1 MSSAALFQILYQNET
16 LFQLPEEM
24 IVRVEEK
31 ELIPETIASVKP
43 ETIISVKKEEPVIQP
58 KVEIPGQL
66 IAKVTAEPVKPV
78 VQQVQFPE
86 LSHKVL
92 ILIDEPKK
100 KEMLV
105 SEALFL
111 DNILKAVGQSSENSD
126 ILNFSFLSG
135 PDARSVL
142 AEKKINYFITFG
154 VPLIKLRLD
163 LLLPPYTPKQ
173 VEGIWFLL
181 TDPLAVI
188 EADVVL
194 KKKLWAALKQMF
206 PKV

>member
-1 MSSAALFQILYQNET
+1 MSSAALFQILFQNET
-16 LFQLPEEM
+16 LFQLQEDM
-24 IVRVEEK
+24 IVLVKEK
-31 ELIPETIASVKP
+31 EVITESIPAKIELPLQIPER
-43 ETIISVKKEEPVIQP
+43 EIIPQ
-58 KVEIPGQL
+58 
-66 IAKVTAEPVKPV
+66 PV
-78 VQQVQFPE
+78 VIVNTEPAQPATPAVQFPV
-86 LSHKVL
+86 LNHKVL
-92 ILIDEPKK
+92 ILIDEPKQK
-100 KEMLV
+100 GMLV

-126 ILNFSFLSG
+126 ILNFSFLAG
-135 PDARSVL
+135 PDARKVL
-142 AEKKINYFITFG
+142 SEKRVNYFITFG

-181 TDPLAVI
+181 TDPLPVI

-206 PKV
+206 PKA

>member
-1 MSSAALFQILYQNET
+1 MNSATLFQILYQNET
-16 LFQLPEEM
+16 LFQLQEET

-31 ELIPETIASVKP
+31 EIVPEIIVPVKTELPVTPPMAQAIP
-43 ETIISVKKEEPVIQP
+43 QP
-58 KVEIPGQL
+58 FVEVVP
-66 IAKVTAEPVKPV
+66 EPVKPV
-78 VQQVQFPE
+78 VAQVQFPP
-86 LSHKVL
+86 LNHKVL
-92 ILIDEPKK
+92 ILVDEPKQ

-111 DNILKAVGQSSENSD
+111 DNILKAVGQSTENSD

-142 AEKKINYFITFG
+142 AEKRINYFITFG

-194 KKKLWAALKQMF
+194 KKKLWTALKQMF
-206 PKV
+206 PKG

>member
-1 MSSAALFQILYQNET
+1 MSSAALFQILYQNDV
-16 LFQLPEEM
+16 LFHIPGEILTPSREAENVHENRDTPEPAVVKNEPPALKQTVT
-24 IVRVEEK
+24 IPAANITKPVEQ
-31 ELIPETIASVKP
+31 AAM
-43 ETIISVKKEEPVIQP
+43 PVIPQ
-58 KVEIPGQL
+58 
-66 IAKVTAEPVKPV
+66 AKFPV
-78 VQQVQFPE
+78 

-92 ILIDEPKK
+92 ILIDEPKQR
-100 KEMLV
+100 EMLV

-111 DNILKAVGQSSENSD
+111 DNVLKAVGHSSENSD

-142 AEKKINYFITFG
+142 SEKRINYFITFG
-154 VPLIKLRLD
+154 VPLIKLQLD

-188 EADVVL
+188 EADRDL
-194 KKKLWAALKQMF
+194 KKKLWIALKQMF
-206 PKV
+206 LKS